1 MTIQLELDPMV
12 EEKLAAQAAVEGLR
26 PAEFLG
32 RVIVKMVT
40 PELLVASQSDGTDIS
55 DFMERL
61 VSISRGHVVPTG
73 ETYSREMLYADQPQI
88 P

>member
-1 MTIQLELDPMV
+1 MAIQLELDPVV
-12 EEKLAAQAAVEGLR
+12 EGKVAAQAAAEGLP
-26 PAEFLG
+26 PAEFAYRL
-32 RVIVKMVT
+32 IVETVA
-40 PELLVASQSDGTDIS
+40 PELLVAPKAEGTDVS
-55 DFMERL
+55 EFMERL